1 MVKDNIMEIDAIQ
14 ISHVSENKR
23 KSRQP
28 STAAIVE
35 PTVEKAVDLA
45 PNEIIAELEEKL
57 LQARARRT
65 AITGERK
72 GISLAAFMGSTEDRA
87 RLDTLNQEGA
97 ILSGEIESI
106 EIAIAEAQASV
117 AAAKNTAA
125 IEAERQKRQAVVQR
139 ADELRGH
146 AQKIDDLW
154 RQSIAEYVVLQ
165 DKLHQIVQSG
175 VGRPS
180 RHQVQ
185 AACRRALI
193 SAFIGSPLQLEL
205 LAPPERHTVA
215 HLVEAWARNVDAWAS
230 RAIDMPPTINGRE
243 AA

>member
-1 MVKDNIMEIDAIQ
+1 MELDAIQ
-14 ISHVSENKR
+14 ISDLSVNKR
-23 KSRQP
+23 KSRKP
-28 STAAIVE
+28 ITAVIVE
-35 PTVEKAVDLA
+35 PTVENAVDPL

-57 LQARARRT
+57 LQARARRA

-72 GISLAAFMGSTEDRA
+72 AISLAAHMGSTGDRA
-87 RLDTLNQEGA
+87 QLDQLNQEGA

-106 EIAIAEAQASV
+106 EFAIAEAQAWV
-117 AAAKNTAA
+117 AATENTAA
-125 IEAERQKRQAVVQR
+125 IEAERQKRHQIVQL

-146 AQKIDDLW
+146 ALKIDDLW
-154 RQSIAEYVVLQ
+154 RQSIAEYVILQ

-185 AACRRALI
+185 SACRRALI
-193 SAFIGSPLQLEL
+193 SAYIGSPLQLEL
-205 LAPPERHTVA
+205 LAPAERRTVA
-215 HLVEAWARNVDAWAS
+215 HLVEVWARNVEVWANQP
-230 RAIDMPPTINGRE
+230 IDMAPTINGRR